1 VNGPPFPDLSVQV
14 TRRRVRCVL
23 DPNLA
28 LSRDGAMLARRL
40 APHAEQW
47 VHPEWWNIVDGARLY
62 TREPELVA
70 PLGTDKALIA
80 EIPDA
85 LRDWTQLREEA
96 RQCLHW
102 VGETLPESYMPDDID
117 EAVLTRWE
125 AASRTLDL
133 FLPKAIEA
141 TGPLIAAMRD
151 TAALCAVLHAAFV
164 LSRGAHGEP
173 PLICRHLQQW
183 GLACEKLSSK
193 DILVSVERA
202 GFQRLLIEAGLAPF
216 VWGGLPLA
224 LVHLLVP
231 YVGRLET
238 GPDFGQ
244 EDEPALLADE
254 EEPVLRRNPWEG
266 AKCFWYDVTGSGR

>member
-1 VNGPPFPDLSVQV
+1 VSGPPFPDLSVQV

-28 LSRDGAMLARRL
+28 LSREGAMLARRL

-47 VHPEWWNIVDGARLY
+47 VYPEWWNIVDSARLY
-62 TREPELVA
+62 ACEPGLVA
-70 PLGTDKALIA
+70 PPGADSTFIA
-80 EIPDA
+80 EIPEA

-96 RQCLHW
+96 RRCVHW
-102 VGETLPESYMPDDID
+102 VGETLPESYMPDDVD
-117 EAVLTRWE
+117 EAVLPRWE

-133 FLPKAIEA
+133 CLPKAIEA

-183 GLACEKLSSK
+183 GLSCEELSPY
-193 DILVSVERA
+193 DTLVSVQRA
-202 GFQRLLIEAGLAPF
+202 SFQRLLVEAGLAPF
-216 VWGGLPLA
+216 IWGGLPLA

-238 GPDFGQ
+238 GPYFG
-244 EDEPALLADE
+244 EDEPDFLRNED
-254 EEPVLRRNPWEG
+254 EPVRPCNPWEG
-266 AKCFWYDVTGSGR
+266 AKCFWYDVMGPVS